1 MKSVG
6 RYALMVTV
14 LTVGLIAWTGQARAQ
29 EGPPPDDAEWLDFG
43 MGMGPGFDDPGPPP
57 APGMGM
63 GPGAGMG
70 DRDFMARGHKMGRG
84 PQAREQAL
92 EKIKQEDPERY
103 ERIMK
108 IKELSREYRNTDDP
122 KRQKEIEKE
131 LRPLIDKELK
141 TQHENNK
148 KRLAEMEKRIEHMK
162 KVLKQ
167 REENWDEVVDFAV
180 KEATGQNDYLK
191 AWRGGRGHKK
201 R

>member
-1 MKSVG
+1 MKRIG

-14 LTVGLIAWTGQARAQ
+14 LTVGLVAWAGQAPAQ

-43 MGMGPGFDDPGPPP
+43 LGMGPGFDDPGPPP

-70 DRDFMARGHKMGRG
+70 MGSGGKMGGMRG
-84 PQAREQAL
+84 PQARQQAL

-108 IKELSREYRNTDDP
+108 IKELSHEYRNTDDP